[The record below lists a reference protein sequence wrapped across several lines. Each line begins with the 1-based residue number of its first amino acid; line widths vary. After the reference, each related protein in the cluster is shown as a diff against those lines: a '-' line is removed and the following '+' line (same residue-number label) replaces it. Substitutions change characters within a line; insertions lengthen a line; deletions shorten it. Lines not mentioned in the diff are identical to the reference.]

1 MRNIAGREVDP
12 PMPLKDVD
20 LTIRHAQP
28 GDAAALA
35 QLMCELGYDTT
46 KSEMQMRVQRIATD
60 ERYRT
65 FVAVRD
71 RKVCGMIGTLTY
83 PSYEHNDPS
92 GRILRPGDIEH
103 SAPPRNWPRVDCN
116 CGERF
121 WSKRNQA
128 CCFGYTAYSRSSTQV
143 LRVAGLRAKRVAIC
157 EATSGK
163 QLTDTRCGEVAAL
176 LRWQQ

>member
-1 MRNIAGREVDP
+1 MEHACLQRVGKEWRRSPQYFNILLGPVCVAMRSIAGREVDP

-92 GRILRPGDIEH
+92 GRILALAGIEYD
-103 SAPPRNWPRVDCN
+103 APPRNWSRADCN
-116 CGERF
+116 CVESFRPQ
-121 WSKRNQA
+121 RNQA
-128 CCFGYTAYSRSSTQV
+128 RRFGHTAGPRRCPQV
-143 LRVAGLRAKRVAIC
+143 LRIAWL
-157 EATSGK
+157 
-163 QLTDTRCGEVAAL
+163 
-176 LRWQQ
+176 